1 MCGVPPRA
9 KKLYMTSR
17 APVLILNLTRE
28 RVVCERGFV
37 ANRALPRMRG
47 LLGRSHLPQGE
58 GILHGVPTAFYDLF
72 RVENDKLAEH
82 WDIVFAE
89 PDTLPH
95 GNGLF

>member
-1 MCGVPPRA
+1 VSGLGHAIQAGVWA
-9 KKLYMTSR
+9 
-17 APVLILNLTRE
+17 AVVE
-28 RVVCERGFV
+28 RVHHIVADGEFV
-37 ANRALPRMRG
+37 FT
-47 LLGRSHLPQGE
+47 QGE

-82 WDIVFAE
+82 WDVVFAE